1 MTYCHKHR
9 RHNCQTCIDELV
21 SLGIQED
28 KERIAAL
35 ESKVADLEPDA
46 ERYRIL
52 CQESLTCWREGNGV
66 GLVIPQQWHSEAQ
79 ELKEHCDEC
88 VDAFIAETKR
98 LIQVA
103 TR

>member
-1 MTYCHKHR
+1 MTYCHKHG
-9 RHNCQTCIDELV
+9 RHNCQVCIDELV
-21 SLGIQED
+21 SIGIQAD
-28 KERIAAL
+28 KDRIAEL
-35 ESKVADLEPDA
+35 EARIAELEPDA

-79 ELKEHCDEC
+79 ELKEHCDEH

>member
-66 GLVIPQQWHSEAQ
+66 GLVIT
-79 ELKEHCDEC
+79 
-88 VDAFIAETKR
+88 IAMGRTR
-98 LIQVA
+98 LH
-103 TR
+103 TDDRW

>member
-1 MTYCHKHR
+1 MGSR
-9 RHNCQTCIDELV
+9 RIR
-21 SLGIQED
+21 
-28 KERIAAL
+28 KRIAAL

-79 ELKEHCDEC
+79 ELKEHCDEH